1 MASLLLAVIY
11 LAFISLGLPDSLL
24 GSGWPAM
31 HTDLGAPLS
40 AMGLVSM
47 IIAAGT
53 VVSSLASD
61 FLTRKLGTG
70 PVTVISI
77 LLTAGA
83 MLGFSFSRTFW
94 LLCVLAV
101 PYGLGAGGVDAALN
115 NYVALHY
122 KSRHMSWLHC
132 FWGLG
137 ALVSPFI
144 MSAALTGGAGW
155 SGGYS
160 LVSYIQFGIT
170 ALVLF
175 SLPLW
180 KKREDSG
187 KAAKALT
194 LPQTLKLKGVAFL
207 LIAFFCYSALEATA
221 MGWASSYFTEHKG
234 VNEEVAAMLGS
245 LFYIGITAGRFV
257 SGFISEKLGDKR
269 LIRLGIC
276 VTAAGVVLLLLPV
289 RAYEVSV
296 AGFVVAGLGCA
307 PVYPCIIH
315 STPANF
321 GEENSQA
328 VIGVEMAFAYIGTT
342 FMPPLFGLIAQ
353 YAGIGLM
360 PLWLALFAIF
370 LFCTTEL
377 LNRTVRKPSGREE
390 KADV

>member
-1 MASLLLAVIY
+1 
-11 LAFISLGLPDSLL
+11 
-24 GSGWPAM
+24 
-31 HTDLGAPLS
+31 
-40 AMGLVSM
+40 
-47 IIAAGT
+47 
-53 VVSSLASD
+53 
-61 FLTRKLGTG
+61 
-70 PVTVISI
+70 
-77 LLTAGA
+77 
-83 MLGFSFSRTFW
+83 
-94 LLCVLAV
+94 
-101 PYGLGAGGVDAALN
+101 
-115 NYVALHY
+115 
-122 KSRHMSWLHC
+122 
-132 FWGLG
+132 
-137 ALVSPFI
+137 
-144 MSAALTGGAGW
+144 
-155 SGGYS
+155 
-160 LVSYIQFGIT
+160 
-170 ALVLF
+170 
-175 SLPLW
+175 
-180 KKREDSG
+180 
-187 KAAKALT
+187 
-194 LPQTLKLKGVAFL
+194 
-207 LIAFFCYSALEATA
+207 
-221 MGWASSYFTEHKG
+221 
-234 VNEEVAAMLGS
+234 MLGS

-321 GEENSQA
+321 GEENSKA